1 MNQIVTD
8 KRNATAA
15 VELSV
20 VVPVYNEVENIE
32 RLVAEIQ
39 DALDGLIN
47 YEILYVD
54 DGSRDGTFALL
65 EKIATEIPCFRF
77 VAHDGNF
84 GQSSAMATGVKS
96 ARGDL
101 IATLDGDG
109 QNDPADIP
117 KLVNHLKTHGSDRI
131 DRVLV
136 VGRRKKRRDSWL
148 KRISSRIANG
158 VRSRMLK
165 DNTPDT
171 GSGLKVFARN
181 MFLSLP
187 KFDHMH
193 RFLPA
198 LVIRNQ
204 GNVISVE
211 VNHRPRRLGTSKYG
225 LKNRLWVGIVDMFGV
240 MWLQRR
246 PIRPAIKDRME

>member
-1 MNQIVTD
+1 MNQIVAESQ
-8 KRNATAA
+8 NSAAA
-15 VELSV
+15 VMLSV
-20 VVPVYNEVENIE
+20 VVPVYNEMENIE
-32 RLVAEIQ
+32 PLVAEIR
-39 DALDGLIN
+39 DALDGLIG

-54 DGSRDGTFALL
+54 DGSSDGSLALL
-65 EKIATEIPCFRF
+65 EKLTSEIPHFRF

-84 GQSSAMATGVKS
+84 GQSAAMATGVMS
-96 ARGDL
+96 ARGEL

-117 KLVNHLKTHGSDRI
+117 KLLGCLSMQAGERI

-136 VGRRKKRRDSWL
+136 VGRRKKRRDTWL

-158 VRSRMLK
+158 VRSRMLN
-165 DNTPDT
+165 DDTPDT
-171 GSGLKVFARN
+171 GSGLKVFARSL
-181 MFLSLP
+181 FLALP
-187 KFDHMH
+187 MFDHMH

-204 GNVISVE
+204 GKVISVE
-211 VNHRPRRLGTSKYG
+211 VNHRLRMLGTSKYG
-225 LKNRLWVGIVDMFGV
+225 LHNRLWVGIVDMLGV

-246 PIRPAIKDRME
+246 SVRAPIKERLE